1 MCQEHFIKRMTEKAY
16 EQARIDQ
23 RKNVTLKDMCRSGG
37 LGFRLHMEIQLIK
50 PFLTSA
56 TAIKNYPEFEFLSG
70 KPFHPSPQSQ
80 DLFPIFWLSSEMMRS
95 NVSKI
100 HHP

>member
-23 RKNVTLKDMCRSGG
+23 RKNVTLKDMCRSSG

-70 KPFHPSPQSQ
+70 KPS
-80 DLFPIFWLSSEMMRS
+80 
-95 NVSKI
+95 I
-100 HHP
+100 HLLRAKTFFQYSGYQVK